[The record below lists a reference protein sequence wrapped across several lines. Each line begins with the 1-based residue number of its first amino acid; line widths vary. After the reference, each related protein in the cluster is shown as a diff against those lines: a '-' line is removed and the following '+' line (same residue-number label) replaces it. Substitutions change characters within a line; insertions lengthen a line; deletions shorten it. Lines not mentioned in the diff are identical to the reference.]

1 MIHFINTFKYYWY
14 FEDNGVSIYI
24 KSDMYVNMYVFLL
37 TKIGQFAQSTKPLGL
52 MLLIINA
59 SGIIE

>member
-1 MIHFINTFKYYWY
+1 M
-14 FEDNGVSIYI
+14 
-24 KSDMYVNMYVFLL
+24 SDMYVSMYVFLL